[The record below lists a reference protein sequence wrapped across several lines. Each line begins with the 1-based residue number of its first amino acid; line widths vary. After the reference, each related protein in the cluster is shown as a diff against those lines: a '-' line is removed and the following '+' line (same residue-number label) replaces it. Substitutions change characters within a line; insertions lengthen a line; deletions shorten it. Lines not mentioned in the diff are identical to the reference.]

1 MVAGDEVR
9 FTTVH
14 NRRIKVVLQPHK
26 TRTRELHLPEI
37 SSRGSERRSAS
48 VCSLRKDDDPMGSTG
63 RLGGGFRQQAQKM
76 SSALTQTSEELAQ
89 ALRQFRDH
97 VIMWSGSFEAGMA
110 GCAPLE
116 VIEVERQRMTTRLDE
131 LEQQLTTQRADF
143 GERECL
149 SCIRR
154 TNQEPSTD
162 SSVFLTDGSPARS
175 LTDSSA
181 GRSQGS
187 YLGRSLTDSSAG
199 RSPGL
204 YRSTPVGLQVQLSQ
218 ALSDDE
224 TSGAARLDACLS
236 TLRDVSENLGPFKG
250 LTQTI
255 CEQVRELTFDKAY
268 GHDPLS
274 GCVLEKLA
282 AAQRSLVDNGH
293 RLKQLSSNL
302 ERVTVPPGR
311 VLARDFD
318 IKDLQEI
325 SESRRQQLK
334 GLDSSGMEEYVPTD
348 KPLPHAVTAQL
359 AVASNKKSDKR
370 LDRLEHCALELAEL
384 ARSHEALQR
393 IRENATPLHM
403 LSSMRLALLAADRR
417 PKPIQFVIDRLA
429 KDIKSNIQ
437 EADLTAAP
445 PALTQVLTHFFEL
458 ISRDDFGSLV
468 LGEDPTTGEMLYS
481 ITDRF
486 DYSSIELISSLDSI
500 FNQAIA
506 EMAEVT
512 SKREVAFLTAKAQAD
527 QRTIEQLQKQLSSS
541 ALHVD
546 DLHLRIKSLDSV
558 TKSLKKDLKLAAKG
572 VFRERLDLH
581 SFKEI
586 NEEEERLRK
595 SEAAVHKAKHSG
607 KHKGS
612 WREVLLKSQD
622 EDPQCTLDSATY
634 KLDKL
639 EVECDSK
646 TPRCCAAVDE
656 LTMLELFD
664 WGFRSDGR
672 AAEEPTARRGCVCA
686 RQEGLEGM
694 YDILVRSAAG

>member
-1 MVAGDEVR
+1 M
-9 FTTVH
+9 
-14 NRRIKVVLQPHK
+14 
-26 TRTRELHLPEI
+26 
-37 SSRGSERRSAS
+37 
-48 VCSLRKDDDPMGSTG
+48 
-63 RLGGGFRQQAQKM
+63 
-76 SSALTQTSEELAQ
+76 
-89 ALRQFRDH
+89 
-97 VIMWSGSFEAGMA
+97 
-110 GCAPLE
+110 
-116 VIEVERQRMTTRLDE
+116 
-131 LEQQLTTQRADF
+131 
-143 GERECL
+143 
-149 SCIRR
+149 CIR
-154 TNQEPSTD
+154 
-162 SSVFLTDGSPARS
+162 
-175 LTDSSA
+175 
-181 GRSQGS
+181 
-187 YLGRSLTDSSAG
+187 
-199 RSPGL
+199 
-204 YRSTPVGLQVQLSQ
+204 
-218 ALSDDE
+218 
-224 TSGAARLDACLS
+224 
-236 TLRDVSENLGPFKG
+236 
-250 LTQTI
+250 
-255 CEQVRELTFDKAY
+255 
-268 GHDPLS
+268 
-274 GCVLEKLA
+274 
-282 AAQRSLVDNGH
+282 
-293 RLKQLSSNL
+293 
-302 ERVTVPPGR
+302 
-311 VLARDFD
+311 
-318 IKDLQEI
+318 
-325 SESRRQQLK
+325 
-334 GLDSSGMEEYVPTD
+334 
-348 KPLPHAVTAQL
+348 
-359 AVASNKKSDKR
+359 
-370 LDRLEHCALELAEL
+370 DR
-384 ARSHEALQR
+384 
-393 IRENATPLHM
+393 
-403 LSSMRLALLAADRR
+403 
-417 PKPIQFVIDRLA
+417 
-429 KDIKSNIQ
+429 
-437 EADLTAAP
+437 
-445 PALTQVLTHFFEL
+445 
-458 ISRDDFGSLV
+458 
-468 LGEDPTTGEMLYS
+468 LYS